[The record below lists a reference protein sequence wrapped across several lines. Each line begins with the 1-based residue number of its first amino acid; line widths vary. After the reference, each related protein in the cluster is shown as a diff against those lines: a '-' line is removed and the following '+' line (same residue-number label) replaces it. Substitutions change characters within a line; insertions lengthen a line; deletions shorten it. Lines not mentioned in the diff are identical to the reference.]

1 VEIRDYLRILIKR
14 IWIIALLAVITA
26 GSAFA
31 MSKVQTPVYR
41 STIVLNVWAGRLDWG
56 LQQTIKGLMRNWAA
70 NITSRTTAM
79 RVIDRLQLDIT
90 PEELSRKV
98 TASPVDADFIIRI
111 DADDYDPI
119 IARDIAQTTAEI
131 FTADIKEFMLEQD
144 KQDRV
149 EIFIRDNAQPGIL
162 HKPKW
167 KTNTLAGGIFGVLVG
182 MIVIFVLEWL
192 ESDVL
197 RSSEDIERQ
206 TGLVVLGVIPTANA
220 GPSRTRRQPSRA
232 SAH

>member
-1 VEIRDYLRILIKR
+1 MEIRDYLRILIKR

-26 GSAFA
+26 SSAFV

-79 RVIDRLQLDIT
+79 RVINDLQLDIT
-90 PEELSRKV
+90 PDELREKL
-98 TASPVDADFIIRI
+98 TASPVDSDFIIRI
-111 DADDYDPI
+111 DADDYDPL
-119 IARDIAQTTAEI
+119 IARDIAQATAEI
-131 FTADIKEFMLEQD
+131 FSADIKEFMLEQD

-149 EIFIRDNAQPGIL
+149 EIFIRDDAQPGSL

-167 KTNTLAGGIFGVLVG
+167 KTNTLAGGMFGVLVG
-182 MIVIFVLEWL
+182 MVVIFVLEWL

-197 RSSEDIERQ
+197 RSSEDVERQ
-206 TGLVVLGVIPTANA
+206 TGLVVLGVIPVATST
-220 GPSRTRRQPSRA
+220 PSRTRRQPSRA

>member
-1 VEIRDYLRILIKR
+1 MEIRDYLRILIKR

-26 GSAFA
+26 SSALV

-70 NITSRTTAM
+70 NIKSRTTAM
-79 RVIDRLQLDIT
+79 RVISDLQLDIT
-90 PEELSRKV
+90 PEELSQKLSV
-98 TASPVDADFIIRI
+98 SPVDSDFVIRI

-149 EIFIRDNAQPGIL
+149 EIFIRDDAQPGLL

-167 KTNTLAGGIFGVLVG
+167 KTNTLAGGIFGVFVG
-182 MIVIFVLEWL
+182 MIVVFVLEWL

-197 RSSEDIERQ
+197 RSSEDVERQ
-206 TGLVVLGVIPTANA
+206 TGLVVLGIIPVAT
-220 GPSRTRRQPSRA
+220 SSSTRTRRRPSRV
-232 SAH
+232 STQ